1 MKLNGELNKR
11 EQALFIK
18 IFKLMDKAAG
28 VFIYVFAV
36 MGILVSIALA
46 MEFKQLLPVLTVV
59 IMIVVSLG
67 LIKLFQLYIRKLI
80 KSIEETGTTWKGFF
94 GKGKKP

>member
-1 MKLNGELNKR
+1 
-11 EQALFIK
+11 
-18 IFKLMDKAAG
+18 MDKAAG

>member
-18 IFKLMDKAAG
+18 TFKLMDKAVG

-67 LIKLFQLYIRKLI
+67 LIKLFQLYVRKLI

-94 GKGKKP
+94 GKGKKT